1 MQGIALLYAPR
12 PYNLRS
18 GRTRRAVDVP
28 LVNEWFHEHS
38 PQSYP
43 VKVRVSYQKLLK
55 MYVLNVLH
63 HRSPKNLKKKS
74 LFKVRMGRHA
84 IRLCREA
91 QSWATCSVV
100 GGTCCAAAV
109 TTPCWLCLQVASCF
123 PTSAARH

>member
-84 IRLCREA
+84 IRLCCKG
-91 QSWATCSVV
+91 QSWLICCVV
-100 GGTCCAAAV
+100 GGCCCAAAAD
-109 TTPCWLCLQVASCF
+109 TLCWLRLQFAS
-123 PTSAARH
+123 RRL